1 MGAPIA
7 EKGLTAVI
15 ARGQYGDSDGVHAQA
30 KGRPPET
37 AGSEPVAAEQGAA
50 VSGIDRSLCPGCGY
64 WLAGPIGN
72 LPGRRC
78 PHCGYVNEHARA
90 ERTLGP
96 GDRVALDERARLL
109 ERSSIVPN
117 IRDNE
122 PPAPRTLSNN
132 QRAEWAAIL
141 QQCGYAER
149 EIERV
154 VRAPAAAH
162 LPVSIGRMKTG
173 SKPLPR
179 GEHVGSDDG
188 R

>member
-1 MGAPIA
+1 M
-7 EKGLTAVI
+7 
-15 ARGQYGDSDGVHAQA
+15 
-30 KGRPPET
+30 
-37 AGSEPVAAEQGAA
+37 AAEQGAA

-149 EIERV
+149 EIERI
-154 VRAPAAAH
+154 VREWEDGGDNQRRARARGSSSSRLDRKNENRKQAAAAWRACRKRRRK
-162 LPVSIGRMKTG
+162 IKQFKGAGRG
-173 SKPLPR
+173 RNPNSHYNFWQPR
-179 GEHVGSDDG
+179 K
-188 R
+188 